1 MDYLSL
7 AVAWPRFVDGS
18 LRAAKR
24 EALCDFVA
32 PALSSL
38 QADGTVALWTHTFWG
53 DDEVLGT
60 NVVLSIVGAPEG
72 GTAAD
77 AIADA
82 FAERGLEA
90 GTDFRVEQP
99 YEPERMERFWGDHL
113 ETWLETKARLSS
125 LAVAAI
131 RGELGE
137 SYGWHWRQNRPG
149 HVWANQLGLTYMDEA
164 GVYQRLARGY
174 LEEVPGGNMTEP
186 QRETMDRV
194 KEHMDAAAELLP
206 EPSTED

>member
-7 AVAWPRFVDGS
+7 SVAWPRFVDPP

-24 EALCDFVA
+24 EALCEYVA
-32 PALSSL
+32 PALSALSD
-38 QADGTVALWTHTFWG
+38 AGTLDLWTHTFWG

-60 NVVLSIVGAPEG
+60 NVVLSIVGAPDGER
-72 GTAAD
+72 AAG
-77 AIADA
+77 AVREQFAD
-82 FAERGLEA
+82 RGLEE

-99 YEPERMERFWGDHL
+99 YAPERMERFWGDHL
-113 ETWLETKARLSS
+113 EEWLRAKALLSS

-131 RGELGE
+131 REELGE
-137 SYGWHWRQNRPG
+137 SYAWHWRQNRPG

-174 LEEVPGGNMTEP
+174 LEQVPAGNMTDE
-186 QRETMDRV
+186 QADAMQKV